1 LLEDDASNV
10 RTSILARI
18 TTPWNYQFDFKLD
31 RSFKLSGFPLTAFI
45 YIQNLFNRKNVQH
58 VYWRT
63 GSSSVDGSFDFPG
76 LRDTVAG
83 DVGEEFFVLYDL
95 INHGHRQHYE
105 VNQGGDLFGRPREIR
120 FGLQIGFGT
129 SL

>member
-1 LLEDDASNV
+1 M
-10 RTSILARI
+10 
-18 TTPWNYQFDFKLD
+18 
-31 RSFKLSGFPLTAFI
+31 
-45 YIQNLFNRKNVQH
+45 QH

-63 GSSSVDGSFDFPG
+63 GSTSVDGSFDSPG

-83 DVGEEFFVLYDL
+83 HSGEEFFVLYDL

>member
-1 LLEDDASNV
+1 LLSDAEPRSRRV
-10 RTSILARI
+10 ILARI

-31 RSFKLSGFPLTAFI
+31 RTFTLSGFPLTAFI

-63 GSSSVDGSFDFPG
+63 SSTLVDGSFDFSG
-76 LRDTVAG
+76 LRDIIAESA
-83 DVGEEFFVLYDL
+83 GEEFFILYDL

-105 VNQGGDLFGRPREIR
+105 VRQGGDLFGRPREIR

-129 SL
+129 IL

>member
-1 LLEDDASNV
+1 M
-10 RTSILARI
+10 
-18 TTPWNYQFDFKLD
+18 
-31 RSFKLSGFPLTAFI
+31 
-45 YIQNLFNRKNVQH
+45 QH

-63 GSSSVDGSFDFPG
+63 GNASADGSFDSPG
-76 LRDTVAG
+76 LREIIAQANR
-83 DVGEEFFVLYDL
+83 EEFFVLYDL

-105 VNQGGDLFGRPREIR
+105 VRQGGDLFGRPREIR